1 MCKICHIVPK
11 DVLVR
16 FSEDTSLSDSIRVGL
31 ANTASIDV
39 AIRKMR
45 IQAGELTRVAGVAPQ
60 LMVQLAASP
69 AITMYDCRHAQT
81 LPGVSVPS
89 PSSSLDQTVKRAAAT
104 TAKVAEFY
112 QKVFGRNSVDGAG
125 MTMMSS
131 VHFGNRYNNAFWN
144 GGQMAYGDGDGSLF
158 IDFTNS
164 NDVIGHE
171 LTHGVTQYS
180 LRLGY
185 SNEAGGLNESLSDV
199 FGSMFRQWLANQS
212 VTAADWLIGKEIIGP
227 TAHGRGFTCL
237 RDMAR
242 PGATHCLAPQ
252 PDHFSKYRAGMD
264 PHYSSGIPNLA
275 FFYAAQAIGGK
286 SWDKCGQIWYRS
298 MTGFGASPSM
308 KMLKFANRTRKVAAK
323 LYPGESHVIA
333 AVDKAWQQVGL

>member
-1 MCKICHIVPK
+1 MCNYCHIIPR
-11 DVLVR
+11 DVLVQY
-16 FSEDTSLSDSIRVGL
+16 SKDTSLSENIRAGL
-31 ANTASIDV
+31 ANTASIDA

-45 IQAGELTRVAGVAPQ
+45 IQAGELTRVAEVAPQ
-60 LMVQLAASP
+60 SMVQLAASP
-69 AITMYDCRHAQT
+69 AITIYDCRHTQT
-81 LPGVSVPS
+81 LPGVSVANPS
-89 PSSSLDQTVKRAAAT
+89 GSSDQTIKRSAAT
-104 TAKVAEFY
+104 ASKVAEFY
-112 QKVFGRNSVDGAG
+112 QNIFGRNSIDGAG

-131 VHFGNRYNNAFWN
+131 VHFGIRYNNAFWN

-199 FGSMFRQWLANQS
+199 FGSMFRQWLFNQT
-212 VTAADWLIGKEIIGP
+212 VTTADWLIGKDIIGP

-237 RDMAR
+237 RDMANPAAR
-242 PGATHCLAPQ
+242 HCLAAQ
-252 PDHFSKYRAGMD
+252 PDHFSKYRPGMD

-275 FFYAAQAIGGK
+275 FFKAARATGGK
-286 SWDKCGQIWYRS
+286 SWEKCGQIWYRS
-298 MTGFGASPSM
+298 MTGYGASPNM
-308 KMLKFANRTRKVAAK
+308 KMQKFANRTRKVAAL
-323 LYPGESHVIA
+323 LYPGDSHTAA
-333 AVDKAWQQVGL
+333 AVDHAWQQVGL